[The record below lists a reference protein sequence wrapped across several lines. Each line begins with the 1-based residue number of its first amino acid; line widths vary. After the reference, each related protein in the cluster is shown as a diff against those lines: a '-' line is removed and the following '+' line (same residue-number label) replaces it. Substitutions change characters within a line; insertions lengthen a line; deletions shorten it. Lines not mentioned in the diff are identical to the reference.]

1 MAICPECGRPGKHH
15 PNCPHEGESL
25 GFDDLDIDDVLS
37 EVAPNDEYDGDGRGY
52 IDRY

>member
-1 MAICPECGRPGKHH
+1 MAICSECGRAGKHH

-25 GFDDLDIDDVLS
+25 GYDDDMDDVLS

-52 IDRY
+52 LDRY